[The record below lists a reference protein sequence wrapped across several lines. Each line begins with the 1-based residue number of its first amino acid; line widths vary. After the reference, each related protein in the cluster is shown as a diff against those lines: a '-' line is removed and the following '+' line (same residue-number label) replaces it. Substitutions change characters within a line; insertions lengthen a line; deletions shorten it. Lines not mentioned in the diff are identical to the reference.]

1 MEVGCAVLESITPQL
16 RANVR
21 ERGIELRDKLTDLA
35 KSLNGAI
42 TKVQGTGLLLSAE
55 LAAEYKSHGAGSV
68 EERMRLHGIGV
79 IHGGSNS
86 LRYTPH
92 FAITSEEVDLIV
104 EGTRAALT
112 ATKLVE
118 A

>member
-1 MEVGCAVLESITPQL
+1 MEVILMQSVDNLGSMGDTVTVPRGYARNFLIPKGLAVAASE
-16 RANVR
+16 
-21 ERGIELRDKLTDLA
+21 
-35 KSLNGAI
+35 GAR
-42 TKVQGTGLLLSAE
+42 KV
-55 LAAEYKSHGAGSV
+55 V
-68 EERMRLHGIGV
+68 EEHMRLHGVGV
-79 IHGGSNS
+79 IHGGTNS

-112 ATKLVE
+112 ASEPVG